1 MKLGNC
7 YLTDIVN
14 IKLSHHLS
22 KSLKDVRSEAL
33 KKLEKNR
40 QTFLCIFQELSE

>member
-7 YLTDIVN
+7 YLIDIVN
-14 IKLSHHLS
+14 IKLFYYFF
-22 KSLKDVRSEAL
+22 KFFKDVRFEVL

-40 QTFLCIFQELSE
+40 